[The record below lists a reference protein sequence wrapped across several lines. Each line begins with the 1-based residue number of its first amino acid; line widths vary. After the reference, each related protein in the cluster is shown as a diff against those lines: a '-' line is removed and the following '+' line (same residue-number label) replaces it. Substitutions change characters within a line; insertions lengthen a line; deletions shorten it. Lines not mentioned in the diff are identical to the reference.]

1 MALFV
6 LELCFSFYTASAVCV
21 NYISLYKCQDKINIP
36 FTYHNL
42 FLLGTVFIF
51 VFSPINSSMN
61 IRQQLES
68 ALASSGAVQQEAI
81 LLLTSQ
87 GETIELSDW
96 VTVSEYTRR
105 FNLESRNVVTN
116 WIRRGVI
123 PEENIRNFPEL
134 NIRLIKAVYYK
145 EYQSAETV

>member
-1 MALFV
+1 
-6 LELCFSFYTASAVCV
+6 
-21 NYISLYKCQDKINIP
+21 
-36 FTYHNL
+36 
-42 FLLGTVFIF
+42 
-51 VFSPINSSMN
+51 MN

-68 ALASSGAVQQEAI
+68 ALASSGAIQQEAI

-96 VTVSEYTRR
+96 VTVSEYARR

-145 EYQSAETV
+145 EYQNAEAM

>member
-1 MALFV
+1 
-6 LELCFSFYTASAVCV
+6 
-21 NYISLYKCQDKINIP
+21 
-36 FTYHNL
+36 
-42 FLLGTVFIF
+42 
-51 VFSPINSSMN
+51 MN

-96 VTVSEYTRR
+96 VTVSEYARR

-134 NIRLIKAVYYK
+134 NIRLIKAVHYK
-145 EYQSAETV
+145 EYQNAETV

>member
-1 MALFV
+1 
-6 LELCFSFYTASAVCV
+6 
-21 NYISLYKCQDKINIP
+21 
-36 FTYHNL
+36 
-42 FLLGTVFIF
+42 
-51 VFSPINSSMN
+51 MN

-68 ALASSGAVQQEAI
+68 ALASSEAVQQEAI

-96 VTVSEYTRR
+96 VTVSEYARR
-105 FNLESRNVVTN
+105 FSLESRNVVTN

-134 NIRLIKAVYYK
+134 NIRLIKAVHYK
-145 EYQSAETV
+145 EYQSAEAV